1 MDIMEIC
8 QDPHSKGFY
17 RLVVQKCPREMI
29 YVALSEV
36 KDLKLTNRL
45 KKTAGAAFTSI
56 IKASAQG
63 AGINLGLKKD

>member
-17 RLVVQKCPREMI
+17 RLIAQKCPREMI

-36 KDLKLTNRL
+36 KDLKLTHRL

-56 IKASAQG
+56 IRVSAKD
-63 AGINLGLKKD
+63 AGIDLGLKKD